1 MRPHSIAYYVGHGC
15 DVCRGCLV
23 ITKSL
28 QDGNFFIMCD
38 DCMTERKD
46 PETLEWLPSNFDRI
60 DVKNA
65 TLEEIRELGWEKYI
79 TGNYV
84 DFECV

>member
-15 DVCRGCLV
+15 DICGGCAV
-23 ITKSL
+23 ITKSP
-28 QDGNFFIMCD
+28 QEGGFFIMCD
-38 DCMTERKD
+38 DCMSEWSD
-46 PETLEWLPSNFDRI
+46 PDTKNRLPRNFDHI
-60 DVKNA
+60 DLKNA
-65 TLEEIRELGWEKYI
+65 TLEEIQDLGWEKYI